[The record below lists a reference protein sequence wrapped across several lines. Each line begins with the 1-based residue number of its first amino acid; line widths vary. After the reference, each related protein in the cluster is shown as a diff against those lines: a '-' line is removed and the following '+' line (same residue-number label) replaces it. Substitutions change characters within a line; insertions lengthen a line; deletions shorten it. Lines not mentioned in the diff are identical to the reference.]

1 VNTLRGSLIYTAFA
15 TIVFLGIQ
23 WMDDIRDWQ
32 VLAISGAMF
41 FLFTFFMLRLIQRV
55 LALVIK
61 PRADRAR
68 GSRRGRDDEER
79 GPAVIEPTTERPDH
93 VRRRRETRRSRG
105 RRR

>member
-1 VNTLRGSLIYTAFA
+1 MNTLRGSLIYTAFA
-15 TIVFLGIQ
+15 TIMFIGIQ

-61 PRADRAR
+61 PRAERN
-68 GSRRGRDDEER
+68 RRGRDVEDR

-93 VRRRRETRRSRG
+93 VRRRRESRRTRG

>member
-1 VNTLRGSLIYTAFA
+1 MNTLRGSLIYTAFA
-15 TIVFLGIQ
+15 TAVFLGIQ
-23 WMDDIRDWQ
+23 WMDDVRDSQ

-61 PRADRAR
+61 PRADRR
-68 GSRRGRDDEER
+68 RRGRDAEER
-79 GPAVIEPTTERPDH
+79 GPAIIEPTTERPDH
-93 VRRRRETRRSRG
+93 VRRRRETRRPRG